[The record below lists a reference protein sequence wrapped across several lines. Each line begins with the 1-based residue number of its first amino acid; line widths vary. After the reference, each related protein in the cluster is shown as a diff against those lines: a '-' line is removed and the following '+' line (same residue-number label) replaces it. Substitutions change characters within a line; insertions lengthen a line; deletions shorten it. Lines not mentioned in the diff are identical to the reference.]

1 MKRVLLSAFV
11 ALAACITAAA
21 QDAASVAMDFSAMP
35 RSAEALS
42 QGGLNFLETAGSR
55 LAAGRDFSARL
66 DFAKWKSASPT
77 TAINADVY
85 KAFGEK
91 FAANLVLSSCKGEEY
106 QNYTGLGVSSG
117 TFTPKDL
124 LLGVGFAFKTDP
136 VVVEIAGSFLS
147 RALAPEKKITAI
159 SVDIL
164 ASSSLLDDNLAV
176 TGGLMGLGTT
186 VESASGD
193 KYHIPMAITAGGNY
207 SLPFGLGVGT
217 QIDYYIF
224 GGGLRAGFGA
234 EYAFKDMVFVRAGY
248 NFGGHTF
255 LPSYLSA
262 GLGVKFAGASL
273 NFAYLLA
280 SDTLAGSLLLGVA
293 YAF

>member
-1 MKRVLLSAFV
+1 MKRALLSTFV
-11 ALAACITAAA
+11 ALAACITVAA

-35 RSAEALS
+35 RSAGALA

-55 LAAGRDFSARL
+55 LTAGRDFSARI

-77 TAINADVY
+77 TNFNADIY
-85 KAFGEK
+85 KALGEK
-91 FAANLVLSSCKGEEY
+91 FAVGLVFSSGKGEPYE
-106 QNYTGLGVSSG
+106 NYTGLGVSSG

-124 LLGVGFAFKTDP
+124 LIGAGFAMKTDP

-147 RALAPEKKITAI
+147 RALAPEKKITAL

-164 ASSSLLDDNLAV
+164 ASASLLDDNLAV

-186 VESASGD
+186 VESSSGD
-193 KYHIPMAITAGGNY
+193 KYHIPMAITAGGKY

-234 EYAFKDMVFVRAGY
+234 EYDFKDMVFVRAGY

-262 GLGVKFAGASL
+262 GLGIKYAGVGFDL
-273 NFAYLLA
+273 AYLLA
-280 SDTLAGSLLLGVA
+280 SETLGGSLMAGLS